1 MFAINRQN
9 SDYVINRKIAN
20 LCMFCFKSIFLEELS
35 IILHIY
41 MQNQLAYLFDKN
53 CGNKKTNIMT
63 KIYKLQRKIA
73 IAYLDKNKRL

>member
-9 SDYVINRKIAN
+9 SDYVTNRKIAN

-41 MQNQLAYLFDKN
+41 AKPASLSSFFDKN
-53 CGNKKTNIMT
+53 CGNKKN
-63 KIYKLQRKIA
+63 
-73 IAYLDKNKRL
+73 